1 MGYDGNRCGRVV
13 LGMGQ
18 SPILRLPNASPSIA
32 SLQAFDKDSKV

>member
-13 LGMGQ
+13 LGLGQ

-32 SLQAFDKDSKV
+32 LQAFDKDPKV